1 MDTKTCH
8 AILVCG
14 YIEVAGSF
22 CHDLKK
28 KKKKARQLLFST
40 ESDAYFSAVAVQ
52 QLLQPQR
59 CGFPSFLSVSL
70 LYPADS

>member
-1 MDTKTCH
+1 MDTKTSH

-14 YIEVAGSF
+14 YIEVVGSF

-28 KKKKARQLLFST
+28 ARQLLFLT
-40 ESDAYFSAVAVQ
+40 ESDAYLSAVAVQ

-59 CGFPSFLSVSL
+59 CGFPFLLSVSL